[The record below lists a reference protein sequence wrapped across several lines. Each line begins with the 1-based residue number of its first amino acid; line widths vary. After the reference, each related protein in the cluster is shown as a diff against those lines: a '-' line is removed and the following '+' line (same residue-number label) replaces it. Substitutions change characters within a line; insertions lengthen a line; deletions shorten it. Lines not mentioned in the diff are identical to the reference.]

1 MPEVYTLKEQ
11 GSQNTEQPQLHVWSR
26 SEADAK
32 EDVLPGRARSCFS
45 FCLTVLSSAGLMA
58 RSVNVKITKASLT
71 GLTTCDLEIVRGKF
85 YRSFM
90 IVNLWFLI
98 WFCYKEQSRS
108 YYTYYVILTF
118 WRWQNTTGAWQYSDS
133 ISSKEE
139 EWKGYIHQIW
149 KIEKTRN
156 SNYMIIQ
163 GWSPSSIKYSLE
175 MKILLTKYKRVWWVL
190 AVFVKISSHGTQKNG
205 G

>member
-71 GLTTCDLEIVRGKF
+71 CDLEIVRGKF

-90 IVNLWFLI
+90 IVNL
-98 WFCYKEQSRS
+98 
-108 YYTYYVILTF
+108 
-118 WRWQNTTGAWQYSDS
+118 
-133 ISSKEE
+133 
-139 EWKGYIHQIW
+139 
-149 KIEKTRN
+149 
-156 SNYMIIQ
+156 
-163 GWSPSSIKYSLE
+163 
-175 MKILLTKYKRVWWVL
+175 
-190 AVFVKISSHGTQKNG
+190 
-205 G
+205 

>member
-1 MPEVYTLKEQ
+1 
-11 GSQNTEQPQLHVWSR
+11 
-26 SEADAK
+26 
-32 EDVLPGRARSCFS
+32 
-45 FCLTVLSSAGLMA
+45 
-58 RSVNVKITKASLT
+58 
-71 GLTTCDLEIVRGKF
+71 
-85 YRSFM
+85 M

-149 KIEKTRN
+149 IIEDEKFKLYDYSRLKSKLNKIFFGDEDFVNKIQKSMMSFSRFCKNIKPWNAEKWRLRKWGEKEKMGSKAIWIFKCFHN
-156 SNYMIIQ
+156 L
-163 GWSPSSIKYSLE
+163 SS
-175 MKILLTKYKRVWWVL
+175 R
-190 AVFVKISSHGTQKNG
+190 AQP
-205 G
+205 